1 MFILGQDVNKTDVN
15 QQNYME
21 ILQLFNHFPTDT
33 AEKFKD
39 MISQLQ
45 FPFVY
50 DKEKMLGQNRR
61 DFKDFFLVWP
71 VSGVQL

>member
-1 MFILGQDVNKTDVN
+1 
-15 QQNYME
+15 ME
-21 ILQLFNHFPTDT
+21 ILQLFNPFPTDT
-33 AEKFKD
+33 AENFED

-50 DKEKMLGQNRR
+50 DKKKTLGQNRH
-61 DFKDFFLVWP
+61 DFKDFFLVLP